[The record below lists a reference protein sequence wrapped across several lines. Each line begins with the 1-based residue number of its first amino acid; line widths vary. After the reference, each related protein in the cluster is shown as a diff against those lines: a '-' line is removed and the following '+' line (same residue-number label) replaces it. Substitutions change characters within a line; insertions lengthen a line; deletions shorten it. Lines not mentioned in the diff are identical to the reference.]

1 MPAASEL
8 GISAKDGFST
18 SLLYSDNAPELRR
31 DIDASTT
38 GEDTTTGFYSMMAP
52 SSNTKQS
59 HESAHEKTG
68 SRAPSIPRK
77 PAPLSLKSSPPP
89 DPKAI
94 HDMDLPK
101 RQPVQSPLTPAS
113 AHDMSTSI
121 LGVVTDPPPL
131 RQTLDQRRIP
141 LLSSKVQAIDVT
153 NPRESYV
160 NDAPAL
166 PPRREGSIRPTKNL
180 MDENDSQ
187 DGQMDSWKPLR
198 PQ

>member
-18 SLLYSDNAPELRR
+18 SLLYSDNALELRR

-52 SSNTKQS
+52 SSNTKQL

-68 SRAPSIPRK
+68 SRAPSIPQK
-77 PAPLSLKSSPPP
+77 SAPLSLKSSPPP

-94 HDMDLPK
+94 HDMHLPK
-101 RQPVQSPLTPAS
+101 RQIVQSPITPAS
-113 AHDMSTSI
+113 AHDMSTRI
-121 LGVVTDPPPL
+121 LGVVTDPL
-131 RQTLDQRRIP
+131 RQTAHQRRIP
-141 LLSSKVQAIDVT
+141 SLSSKVQAIDVT

-160 NDAPAL
+160 NNDAPAL
-166 PPRREGSIRPTKNL
+166 PPRREGSIRPTRNL

-187 DGQMDSWKPLR
+187 DGKMDSWKPLR